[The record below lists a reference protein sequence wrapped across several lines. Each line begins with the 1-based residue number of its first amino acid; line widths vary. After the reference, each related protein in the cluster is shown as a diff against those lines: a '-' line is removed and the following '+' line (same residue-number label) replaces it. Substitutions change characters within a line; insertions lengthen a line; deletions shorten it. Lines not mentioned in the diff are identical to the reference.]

1 MTQGLGVQNVDMAA
15 SELIVHKNTV
25 RYRRAQAAELIGHLL
40 SERRA
45 HLELALRY
53 LDWYL
58 PIMMW
63 RTASPAVTARP
74 A

>member
-1 MTQGLGVQNVDMAA
+1 MFTKVRIHDARTRRANDDMAA
-15 SELIVHKNTV
+15 SGLIVHKNTV
-25 RYRRAQAAELIGHLL
+25 RYRLAQAAELIGHLL

-58 PIMMW
+58 P
-63 RTASPAVTARP
+63 S
-74 A
+74 